1 LCEHAVNK
9 SLAITREP
17 TMFRLEL
24 GGISMTTADQL
35 KMLTRLKRIA
45 RFMDAGW
52 GIPFTK
58 FRFGADSVL
67 GLVPG
72 AGDVVAMFVSIYVLV
87 KAHEM
92 GAPKPLLMKM
102 AGNIAIDTGLG
113 AVPVLGD
120 VFDMFFKSNV
130 KNVDLL
136 HDFITKNQKS

>member
-1 LCEHAVNK
+1 
-9 SLAITREP
+9 
-17 TMFRLEL
+17 M
-24 GGISMTTADQL
+24 MTTADQL
-35 KMLTRLKRIA
+35 KMLNRLKRIA

-52 GIPFTK
+52 GIPGTR

-67 GLVPG
+67 GLAPG
-72 AGDVVAMFVSIYVLV
+72 AGDLVAMLVSIYVLV

-120 VFDMFFKSNV
+120 IFDMFFKSNL

-136 HDFITKNQKS
+136 HDFIMKNQKV

>member
-1 LCEHAVNK
+1 MLIH
-9 SLAITREP
+9 
-17 TMFRLEL
+17 EL
-24 GGISMTTADQL
+24 GGIAVTTAEQL

-45 RFMDAGW
+45 RFMDTGL

-58 FRFGADSVL
+58 FRFGADSIL

-72 AGDVVAMFVSIYVLV
+72 AGDLLAMLVSIYVLI

-120 VFDMFFKSNV
+120 IFDMFFKSNV

-136 HDFITKNQKS
+136 HDFIMKNQKN